1 MSLGSSIRAYIGLRP
16 RTFRDGVR
24 LYAAYGVSVLLRILT
39 PSRSGSVGS
48 WVRGNTNLGVS
59 VDGVRFDVRPRT
71 NDLDLI
77 SSKHEPMATRSFQV
91 AAGDVVVDVGAH
103 IGRYALRAATKASK
117 VIAVEPDPSNFS
129 LLERNVR
136 MNGFSNVVLVP
147 HALSSVPGTRAL
159 WLAGSGNTGTSS
171 VDPDASR
178 ARGGAR
184 SPGTVPVEALT
195 LDELVES
202 VGLTRIDWLKV
213 DVEGHE
219 IAVLQGAKAALGI
232 TRAMIL
238 EVTES
243 TSDACREIIRSAG
256 FDLSL
261 VEEGSP
267 ATNWVLRKR
276 ENAPFVAPGPSG
288 DPGTAEQTRIS
299 IGICAYNEGQRLTGL
314 LESLATQRL
323 PSGFALDEVLVVA
336 SGCTDDTE
344 RVAEDWAKVE
354 SRLSL
359 IRETERRGKSS
370 ALNAILARFRG
381 DILVLVNADARLLPG
396 AVSELLMAFESRP
409 EVEVACGFP
418 IPEGSGSIVGVVEDV
433 WWRLHNRTLQ
443 TLAELR
449 AGNHC
454 CDELMALRR
463 GFANAIP
470 MGVVNDG
477 AYFGVLAARRD
488 VTVQFAPRA
497 KVLIATPKNLL
508 GLIRQRR
515 RIVRGHRQVLE
526 MFGTPPFTLEGLAKR
541 RPAVAAKILLAEI
554 ASRPT
559 WTLAFLVLA
568 LPIEGI
574 AHASA
579 FLERLWR
586 PDFPSAWPMV
596 D

>member
-24 LYAAYGVSVLLRILT
+24 LYAAYGVSMLLRILA
-39 PSRSGSVGS
+39 PSRFGSVGF

-147 HALSSVPGTRAL
+147 HALSSRAGTRAL
-159 WLAGSGNTGTSS
+159 WLAASGNTGTSS
-171 VDPDASR
+171 VDPNASS

-184 SPGTVPVEALT
+184 SPGIVPVETLT

-261 VEEGSP
+261 VEQGSP

-276 ENAPFVAPGPSG
+276 ENGPFVAPGPSG
-288 DPGTAEQTRIS
+288 DPGIAEQTRIS

-314 LESLATQRL
+314 LESLATQSL

-336 SGCTDDTE
+336 SGCTDGTE
-344 RVAEDWAKVE
+344 RVAEDWADVE
-354 SRLSL
+354 PRLSL
-359 IRETERRGKSS
+359 IREPERRGKSS

-381 DILVLVNADARLLPG
+381 DILILVNADARLLPG
-396 AVSELLMAFESRP
+396 ALSELLMAFESSP
-409 EVEVACGFP
+409 EVEIACGFP
-418 IPEGSGSIVGVVEDV
+418 IPEGSGSVVGVIEDV

-443 TLAELR
+443 TLAELG

-470 MGVVNDG
+470 TGIVNDG
-477 AYFGVLAARRD
+477 AYFGVLAARGD
-488 VTVQFAPRA
+488 VTVEFAQGA
-497 KVLIATPKNLL
+497 KVAVAIPQNLL
-508 GLIRQRR
+508 GLLRQRR
-515 RIVRGHRQVLE
+515 RIVRGHRQVFEIL
-526 MFGTPPFTLEGLAKR
+526 GAPPFTLEGLVKR
-541 RPAVAAKILLAEI
+541 QPALVAKIIAAELK
-554 ASRPT
+554 SQPGR
-559 WTLAFLVLA
+559 TLAFLVLA

-574 AHASA
+574 AHVTAV
-579 FLERLWR
+579 LERMR
-586 PDFPSAWPMV
+586 RRDFPSAWPMV

>member
-24 LYAAYGVSVLLRILT
+24 LYAAYGVSILLRILT
-39 PSRSGSVGS
+39 RSRSGSVGF

-77 SSKHEPMATRSFQV
+77 SSKHEPLVTRSFQV

-103 IGRYALRAATKASK
+103 IGRYALRAAARASK

-136 MNGFSNVVLVP
+136 LNGFSNVDLVP
-147 HALSSVPGTRAL
+147 QALSSRGGIQAL
-159 WLAGSGNTGTSS
+159 WLAAKENTGTSS
-171 VDPDASR
+171 LDP
-178 ARGGAR
+178 GR
-184 SPGTVPVEALT
+184 SGVSDGSGPSGTVPVETLT
-195 LDELVES
+195 LDELVGS

-219 IAVLQGAKAALGI
+219 VAVLQGAKAALGI

-267 ATNWVLRKR
+267 ATNWLLRKR

-288 DPGTAEQTRIS
+288 DPGPVEETRIS
-299 IGICAYNEGQRLTGL
+299 IGICAYNEAQRLPAL
-314 LESLATQRL
+314 FKSLSTQSL
-323 PSGFALDEVLVVA
+323 PSGFALDEVLIVA

-344 RVAEDWAKVE
+344 HVVEDWAVVE
-354 SRLSL
+354 PRLSL
-359 IRETERRGKSS
+359 IRESERRGKSS

-381 DILVLVNADARLLPG
+381 DILILVNADARLLPG
-396 AVSELLMAFESRP
+396 ALAELLLAFESSP
-409 EVEVACGFP
+409 KVEVACGFP
-418 IPEGSGSIVGVVEDV
+418 IPEGPGGVVGIVEDV

-443 TLAELR
+443 TLAELG

-470 MGVVNDG
+470 TGVVNDG
-477 AYFGVLAARRD
+477 AYFGVFAARGD
-488 VTVQFAPRA
+488 VTVQFTQKA
-497 KVLIATPKNLL
+497 KVVVAIPKNLL
-508 GLIRQRR
+508 GLLRQRR
-515 RIVRGHRQVLE
+515 RIIRGHRQVLE
-526 MFGTPPFTLEGLAKR
+526 MLGTPPFTLEGLAKR
-541 RPAVAAKILLAEI
+541 RPAMAAKILLAEF

-574 AHASA
+574 AHVSA
-579 FLERLWR
+579 FLERVWR
-586 PDFPSAWPMV
+586 RDFPSAWPMV

>member
-24 LYAAYGVSVLLRILT
+24 LYAAYGVSILLRILT
-39 PSRSGSVGS
+39 RSRSGSVGF

-77 SSKHEPMATRSFQV
+77 SSKHEPLVTRSFQV

-103 IGRYALRAATKASK
+103 IGRYALRAAARASK

-136 MNGFSNVVLVP
+136 LNGFSNVDLVP
-147 HALSSVPGTRAL
+147 QALSSRGGIQAL
-159 WLAGSGNTGTSS
+159 WLAAKENTGTSS
-171 VDPDASR
+171 LDP
-178 ARGGAR
+178 GR
-184 SPGTVPVEALT
+184 SGVSDGSGPSGTVPVETLT
-195 LDELVES
+195 LDELVGS

-219 IAVLQGAKAALGI
+219 VAVLQGAKAALGI

-256 FDLSL
+256 FDFSL

-267 ATNWVLRKR
+267 AANWLLRKR
-276 ENAPFVAPGPSG
+276 ENAPFVAPGPTG
-288 DPGTAEQTRIS
+288 DPETAERTRIS
-299 IGICAYNEGQRLTGL
+299 IGICAYNEGQRLPVL
-314 LESLATQRL
+314 FESLATQSL

-344 RVAEDWAKVE
+344 RLVEDWAEVE
-354 SRLSL
+354 PRLSL
-359 IRETERRGKSS
+359 IREPERRGKSS

-381 DILVLVNADARLLPG
+381 DILILVNADARLLPG
-396 AVSELLMAFESRP
+396 ALSELLMAFESRP

-418 IPEGSGSIVGVVEDV
+418 IPEGSGSVVGVVEEV

-443 TLAELR
+443 TLAELG

-470 MGVVNDG
+470 TGVVNDG
-477 AYFGVLAARRD
+477 AYFGVFAARGD
-488 VTVQFAPRA
+488 VTVQFTQKA
-497 KVLIATPKNLL
+497 KVVVAIPKNLL
-508 GLIRQRR
+508 GLLRQRR
-515 RIVRGHRQVLE
+515 RIIRGHRQVLE
-526 MFGTPPFTLEGLAKR
+526 MLGTPPFTLEGLAKR
-541 RPAVAAKILLAEI
+541 RPAMAAKILLAEF

-574 AHASA
+574 AHVSA
-579 FLERLWR
+579 FLERVWR
-586 PDFPSAWPMV
+586 RDFPSAWPMV